1 MAEVAERGRAID
13 DLFLAQFVLDY
24 DEMLRG
30 GSTPADFAE
39 RHERSAK
46 TIENS
51 VDKAKRRGLWATTGS
66 GTRGQPTTSATAR
79 GKGSDQVGSI
89 DTIGPKGSRKY
100 PRRWRAADAPAGRIR
115 SP

>member
-30 GSTPADFAE
+30 GSTRADFAE

-46 TIENS
+46 TIENW

-66 GTRGQPTTSATAR
+66 GTRGQPTMRAR
-79 GKGSDQVGSI
+79 QLAEGK
-89 DTIGPKGSRKY
+89 
-100 PRRWRAADAPAGRIR
+100 
-115 SP
+115 